1 MTPPQARG
9 VSQPH
14 IAAYVGDTSDT
25 AQFVQDRSMR
35 NVATMLPYEALE

>member
-1 MTPPQARG
+1 MTLPKTRG

-14 IAAYVGDTSDT
+14 TAAYIDDTSDT